1 MKRRIPLSTTSVPSG
16 VPPLPRCPAARTE
29 KGCVDK
35 VVPHRSR
42 LAALAGLTLI
52 AGLAATTPANA
63 DEATELAPLHPAPS
77 AENGELTHQA
87 TGLWFIELASP
98 PTTEGTSQATVDAE
112 HEDFRAEAE
121 AHGLEFTERHA
132 FGDLW
137 NGLSVAMDDAQVGAA
152 REIPG
157 VSAIHPVVTY
167 QIPETENVPDLDTAL
182 PMTGSDIAQ
191 NELGLTGEGLRVAIM
206 DTGVD
211 YTHPDL
217 GGGGF
222 PNDRVVVG
230 HDFVGDDFN
239 AGDPASVPVPD
250 EDPQD
255 CNGHGTHVAGIV
267 GAEGEVTGV
276 APSVEFGAYKVFG
289 CAGSTTSDVMVA
301 AMEQALADDMDVL
314 NMSIGSSHS
323 WPQYPTAVASD
334 NLVDE
339 GVVVVASIGNE
350 GATGLY
356 SAGAPG
362 LGEDVI
368 GVASFDNTHI
378 RAASVTANPSGEAL
392 AYMEMGEASPPP
404 ASGETDPLVHVGR
417 GCTSLGD
424 EVGDLEGSTALM
436 VRGEC
441 TFAEKYDA
449 AVAAGA
455 TGVVMYN
462 NVAGM
467 FAGGGIVDQG
477 AFSVGVSD
485 VAGAH
490 LLGLLEGEEP
500 VTLSWTGEDITI
512 PNPTGGLISSFSSF
526 GLAADLSLKPDIG
539 APGGLINSTY
549 PMNKGAYATISG
561 TSMSSPHVAGGVA
574 LLLQARPDLDAH
586 EVRAVLQNSADPK
599 AWWGNPGLGHS
610 DNVHRQGAGM
620 LDVPGSVLATTTVT
634 PGKLSLGATQESV
647 TETVTVANDGDEEA
661 TYTLAHEGA
670 LGTHGDTFAPGYN
683 DGFAAVT
690 FDTDTVTVPAGGS
703 AEVGVTVTPPER
715 DFEQMIYGGYVTV
728 SQDGGETYRVPY
740 AAYNGDYQEIE
751 AMTPITDG
759 SEVVADLP
767 WLTRITECGA
777 FSGLDCASTGGGTFQ
792 NQPDGATY
800 TMEWVDGLPD
810 VPYVIAHFDH
820 HVTRLD
826 MVVIDERTGRPV
838 HPDRNVGVSV
848 DYVHRSATRTSF
860 FSYPWDGTVV
870 DGHGRI
876 TDVRDGS
883 YRLEAR
889 ALKALG
895 DPDNPAH
902 WETWTSPVITIDRG

>member
-1 MKRRIPLSTTSVPSG
+1 M
-16 VPPLPRCPAARTE
+16 
-29 KGCVDK
+29 
-35 VVPHRSR
+35 VPHRSR
-42 LAALAGLTLI
+42 LAALAGLTLV
-52 AGLAATTPANA
+52 AGLAASTPANA
-63 DEATELAPLHPAPS
+63 DEVSELAPLHPAPS
-77 AENGELTHQA
+77 SENGELTHQA
-87 TGLWFIELASP
+87 NGLWFIELESP
-98 PTTEGTSQATVDAE
+98 PTTEGTSPATVDGE

-121 AHGLEFTERHA
+121 EHGLEYTERHS
-132 FGDLW
+132 FSELW
-137 NGLSVAMDDAQVGAA
+137 NGLSVRMDDTQVGTA

-157 VSAIHPVVTY
+157 VSAIHPVLTY
-167 QIPETENVPDLDTAL
+167 RIPETGENVPDLDTAL

-250 EDPQD
+250 DDPQD

-267 GAEGEVTGV
+267 GAEGGVTGV
-276 APSVEFGAYKVFG
+276 APAVEFGAYKVFG
-289 CAGSTTSDVMVA
+289 CTGSTTSDIMIA

-339 GVVVVASIGNE
+339 GMVVVASIGNE

-378 RAASVTANPSGEAL
+378 QAASVTANPSGEAL
-392 AYMEMGEASPPP
+392 AYMEMGAAEPPP
-404 ASGETDPLVHVGR
+404 ASGDTDELVHVGR
-417 GCTSLGD
+417 GCTALGD
-424 EVGDLEGSTALM
+424 EVADLEGRTALM

-449 AVAAGA
+449 ALDAGA

-462 NVAGM
+462 NVPGM
-467 FAGGGIVDQG
+467 FAGGGIVDRG
-477 AFSVGVSD
+477 AFSIGVSD
-485 VAGAH
+485 EAGAH
-490 LLGLLEGEEP
+490 LLELLEGDEP
-500 VTLSWTGEDITI
+500 VTLTWTGEDITI

-549 PMNKGAYATISG
+549 PMDQGGYATISG

-574 LLLQARPDLDAH
+574 LLLQARPDLDSH
-586 EVRAVLQNSADPK
+586 EVRTVLQNSADPK
-599 AWWGNPGLGHS
+599 AWWGNPGLGHP

-634 PGKLSLGATQESV
+634 PGKLSLGATGEAV
-647 TETVTVANDGDEEA
+647 TETVTITNDGDGEA
-661 TYTLAHEGA
+661 TYELSHEAA

-683 DGFAAVT
+683 DGSAEVA
-690 FDTDTVTVPAGGS
+690 FDSDSVTVPAGGS
-703 AEVGVTVTPPER
+703 AEVRVTVTPPAQ

-728 SQDGGETYRVPY
+728 SETGGETYRVPY

-751 AMTPITDG
+751 AMTPISDG
-759 SEVVADLP
+759 SGVVADLP
-767 WLTRITECGA
+767 WLTRITECEA
-777 FSGLDCASTGGGTFQ
+777 FSGLDCASDSGGTFE
-792 NQPDGATY
+792 NQPDGASY

-870 DGHGRI
+870 DRHGRI

-895 DPDNPAH
+895 DPDNPDH

>member
-1 MKRRIPLSTTSVPSG
+1 M
-16 VPPLPRCPAARTE
+16 
-29 KGCVDK
+29 
-35 VVPHRSR
+35 VPHRSR
-42 LAALAGLTLI
+42 LAALAGLTLV
-52 AGLAATTPANA
+52 AGLAASTPANA
-63 DEATELAPLHPAPS
+63 DEVSELAPLHPAPS
-77 AENGELTHQA
+77 SENGELTHQA
-87 TGLWFIELASP
+87 NGLWFIEFESP
-98 PTTEGTSQATVDAE
+98 PTTGGTSSARVDGE

-121 AHGLEFTERHA
+121 EHGLEYTERHS
-132 FGDLW
+132 FSELW
-137 NGLSVAMDDAQVGAA
+137 NGFSVEMDDTQVGAA

-157 VSAIHPVVTY
+157 VSAIYPVVTY
-167 QIPETENVPDLDTAL
+167 QIPETSENVPDLNTAL

-222 PNDRVVVG
+222 PGDRVVVG

-289 CAGSTTSDVMVA
+289 CTGSTTSDIMIA

-339 GVVVVASIGNE
+339 GMVVVASIGNS
-350 GATGLY
+350 GASGLY

-378 RAASVTANPSGEAL
+378 QAASVTANPSGEEL
-392 AYMEMGEASPPP
+392 AYMEMGAAEPPP
-404 ASGETDPLVHVGR
+404 TSGETDELVHVGR
-417 GCTSLGD
+417 GCTALGD
-424 EVGDLEGSTALM
+424 EVADVEGRTALM

-449 AVAAGA
+449 ALAAGA

-477 AFSVGVSD
+477 AFSIGVSD
-485 VAGAH
+485 EAGAH
-490 LLGLLEGEEP
+490 LLELLEGDEP
-500 VTLSWTGEDITI
+500 VTLTWTGEDITI

-526 GLAADLSLKPDIG
+526 GLAADLALKPDIG

-549 PMNKGAYATISG
+549 PMDQGAYATISG

-574 LLLQARPDLDAH
+574 LLLQARPDLDSH
-586 EVRAVLQNSADPK
+586 EVRTVLQNSADPK
-599 AWWGNPGLGHS
+599 HWWGNPGLGLS

-620 LDVPGSVLATTTVT
+620 LDVPGSVLAATTVT
-634 PGKLSLGATQESV
+634 PGKLSLGATDEAV
-647 TETVTVANDGDEEA
+647 TETVTITNDSGEEA
-661 TYTLAHEGA
+661 TYELAHEAA

-683 DGFAAVT
+683 DGSAGVS
-690 FDTDTVTVPAGGS
+690 FDSDSVTVPAGGS
-703 AEVGVTVTPPER
+703 VEVEVTVTPPAQ
-715 DFEQMIYGGYVTV
+715 DFEQMIYGGYVSVTET
-728 SQDGGETYRVPY
+728 GGETYRVPY
-740 AAYNGDYQEIE
+740 AAYNGDYQQIE

-759 SEVVADLP
+759 SGQVADLP
-767 WLTRITECGA
+767 WLTRITECEA
-777 FSGLDCASTGGGTFQ
+777 FSGLDCASADGGTFE
-792 NQPDGATY
+792 NQPEGATY
-800 TMEWVDGLPD
+800 TMEWADGLPD

-838 HPDRNVGVSV
+838 HPDRNLGVSV

-870 DGHGRI
+870 DSHGRI

-895 DPDNPAH
+895 DPDNPDH

>member
-1 MKRRIPLSTTSVPSG
+1 M
-16 VPPLPRCPAARTE
+16 
-29 KGCVDK
+29 
-35 VVPHRSR
+35 
-42 LAALAGLTLI
+42 
-52 AGLAATTPANA
+52 AGLAASTPANA
-63 DEATELAPLHPAPS
+63 DEVSELAPLHPAPS
-77 AENGELTHQA
+77 SENGELTHQA
-87 TGLWFIELASP
+87 NGLWFIELESP
-98 PTTEGTSQATVDAE
+98 PTTQGTSSARVDGE

-121 AHGLEFTERHA
+121 EHGLEYTERHS
-132 FGDLW
+132 FSELW
-137 NGLSVAMDDAQVGAA
+137 NGFSVEMDDAQVGTA

-167 QIPETENVPDLDTAL
+167 RIPDTDESSPDLATAL

-230 HDFVGDDFN
+230 HDFVGDAFN

-289 CAGSTTSDVMVA
+289 CTGSTTSDIMVA
-301 AMEQALADDMDVL
+301 AMEQALVDDMDVL

-323 WPQYPTAVASD
+323 WPQYPTAVAAD

-339 GVVVVASIGNE
+339 GMVVVASIGNE
-350 GATGLY
+350 GASGLY

-362 LGEDVI
+362 LGENVI

-378 RAASVTANPSGEAL
+378 QAASVTANPSGEAL
-392 AYMEMGEASPPP
+392 AYMEMGAAEPPP
-404 ASGETDPLVHVGR
+404 TSGETDELVHVGR

-424 EVGDLEGSTALM
+424 EVADLEARTALM

-449 AVAAGA
+449 ALAAGA

-485 VAGAH
+485 EAGAH
-490 LLGLLEGEEP
+490 LLELLEGDEP
-500 VTLSWTGEDITI
+500 VTLTWTGEDITI

-574 LLLQARPDLDAH
+574 LLLQARPDLDSH
-586 EVRAVLQNSADPK
+586 EVRTILQNSADPK
-599 AWWGNPGLGHS
+599 NWWGNPGLGLS

-634 PGKLSLGATQESV
+634 PGKLSLGATEEAA
-647 TETVTVANDGDEEA
+647 TETVTITNDGDEEA
-661 TYTLAHEGA
+661 TYELAHEAA

-683 DGFAAVT
+683 DGFAEVS
-690 FDTDTVTVPAGGS
+690 FDSDSVTVAAGAS
-703 AEVGVTVTPPER
+703 AEVRVTVTPPAQ
-715 DFEQMIYGGYVTV
+715 DFEQMIYGGYVAVTET
-728 SQDGGETYRVPY
+728 GGETYRVPY
-740 AAYNGDYQEIE
+740 AAYNGDYQQIE

-759 SEVVADLP
+759 SGVVADLP
-767 WLTRITECGA
+767 WLTRITDCGA
-777 FSGLDCASTGGGTFQ
+777 FSGLDCASANGGTFE

-800 TMEWVDGLPD
+800 TMEWQDGLPD

-870 DGHGRI
+870 DRHGRI

-895 DPDNPAH
+895 DPDNPDH
-902 WETWTSPVITIDRG
+902 WETWTYPVITIDRG

>member
-1 MKRRIPLSTTSVPSG
+1 M
-16 VPPLPRCPAARTE
+16 
-29 KGCVDK
+29 
-35 VVPHRSR
+35 VPHRSR
-42 LAALAGLTLI
+42 LAALAGLTLV
-52 AGLAATTPANA
+52 AGLAASTPANA
-63 DEATELAPLHPAPS
+63 DEVSELAPLHPAPS
-77 AENGELTHQA
+77 SENGELTHQA
-87 TGLWFIELASP
+87 NGLWFIELESP
-98 PTTEGTSQATVDAE
+98 PTTQGTSSARVDGE

-121 AHGLEFTERHA
+121 EHGLEYTERHS
-132 FGDLW
+132 FSELW
-137 NGLSVAMDDAQVGAA
+137 NGFSVEMDDAQVGTA

-167 QIPETENVPDLDTAL
+167 RIPDTDESSPDLATAL

-217 GGGGF
+217 GGDGF

-230 HDFVGDDFN
+230 HDFVGDAFN

-289 CAGSTTSDVMVA
+289 CTGSTTSDIMVA
-301 AMEQALADDMDVL
+301 AMEQALVDDMDVL

-323 WPQYPTAVASD
+323 WPQYPTAVAAD

-339 GVVVVASIGNE
+339 GMVVVASIGNE
-350 GATGLY
+350 GASGLY

-362 LGEDVI
+362 LGENVI

-378 RAASVTANPSGEAL
+378 QAASVTANPSGEAL
-392 AYMEMGEASPPP
+392 AYMEMGAAEPPP
-404 ASGETDPLVHVGR
+404 TSGETDELVHVGR

-424 EVGDLEGSTALM
+424 EVADLEARTALM

-449 AVAAGA
+449 ALAAGA

-485 VAGAH
+485 EAGAH
-490 LLGLLEGEEP
+490 LLELLEGDEP
-500 VTLSWTGEDITI
+500 VTLTWTGEDITI

-574 LLLQARPDLDAH
+574 LLLQARPDLDSH
-586 EVRAVLQNSADPK
+586 EVRTILQNSADPK
-599 AWWGNPGLGHS
+599 NWWGNPGLGLS

-634 PGKLSLGATQESV
+634 PGKLSLGATEEAA
-647 TETVTVANDGDEEA
+647 TETVTITNDGDEEA
-661 TYTLAHEGA
+661 TYELAHEAA

-683 DGFAAVT
+683 DGFAEVS
-690 FDTDTVTVPAGGS
+690 FDSDSVTVAAGAS
-703 AEVGVTVTPPER
+703 AEVRVTVTPPAQ
-715 DFEQMIYGGYVTV
+715 DFEQMIYGGYVAVTET
-728 SQDGGETYRVPY
+728 GGETYRVPY
-740 AAYNGDYQEIE
+740 AAYNGDYQQIE

-759 SEVVADLP
+759 SGVVADLP
-767 WLTRITECGA
+767 WLTRITDCGA
-777 FSGLDCASTGGGTFQ
+777 FSGLDCASANGGTFE

-800 TMEWVDGLPD
+800 TMEWQDGLPD

-870 DGHGRI
+870 DRHGRI

-895 DPDNPAH
+895 DPDNPDH